1 MEYKRREEQRV
12 IDSALVVITSLVGCF
27 VITVI
32 AIVIENI

>member
-1 MEYKRREEQRV
+1 MEYKKREDQRV

-27 VITVI
+27 LIIVI